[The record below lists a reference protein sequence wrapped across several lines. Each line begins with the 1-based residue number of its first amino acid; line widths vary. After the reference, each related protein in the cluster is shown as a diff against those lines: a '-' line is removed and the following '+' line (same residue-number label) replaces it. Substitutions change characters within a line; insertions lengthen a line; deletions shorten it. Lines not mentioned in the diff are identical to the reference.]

1 MNVVADSSAVLAAL
15 FDEPGG
21 ENVKDRISSLAI
33 SAVNLAEIMTRLID
47 KGYSDQEV
55 RETLDL
61 LRTQTIAFD
70 ADQAAEAAALRSVTK
85 KSGLSLGDRACLA
98 LGVRSGATVLTADRA
113 WAGLEVGCPI
123 EVIR

>member
-47 KGYSDQEV
+47 KGYSDQEM

-70 ADQAAEAAALRSVTK
+70 AEQAAEAAALRSVTK

-113 WAGLEVGCPI
+113 WAALDINCDI

>member
-70 ADQAAEAAALRSVTK
+70 AEQAAEAAALRSVTK

>member
-70 ADQAAEAAALRSVTK
+70 AEQAAEAAALRSVTK

-113 WAGLEVGCPI
+113 WAALDINCDI

>member
-1 MNVVADSSAVLAAL
+1 MNAVADSSAVLAAL

-70 ADQAAEAAALRSVTK
+70 AEQAAEAAALRSVTK
-85 KSGLSLGDRACLA
+85 KSGLSLGDCACLA

-113 WAGLEVGCPI
+113 WAALDINCDI

>member
-1 MNVVADSSAVLAAL
+1 MNAVADSSAVLAAL

-33 SAVNLAEIMTRLID
+33 SAVNLAEIMSRLID

-70 ADQAAEAAALRSVTK
+70 AEQAAEAAALRSVTK

-113 WAGLEVGCPI
+113 WANLDINCDI